1 MTLLHYSPPTTPY
14 LDIVYSDD
22 DVVVI
27 NKPSGLLSVP
37 GKAPEHRDSAWFRL
51 ERSCPQV
58 RVIHRLDM
66 ATSGLLVFARNKVA
80 QASLQRQFERR
91 TVSKCYRA
99 QVWGH
104 LPAQRGAID
113 LALRCDWPNRPRQ
126 MVDLVLGKPALTFY
140 QVIGKHVH
148 GDIVALTPYT
158 GRSHQLRVH
167 MQALGTP
174 IIGDRFYASSE
185 GYAAAARLLLHA
197 EHLAFDQPTSG
208 ERLIFNCPADF

>member
-1 MTLLHYSPPTTPY
+1 MTLFHYAPPITPY
-14 LDIVYSDD
+14 LDIIYSDD

-37 GKAPEHRDSAWFRL
+37 GKAIEHRDSAWFRL
-51 ERSCPQV
+51 ERSCPNI

-91 TVSKCYRA
+91 TVAKRYRA
-99 QVWGH
+99 MVWGN
-104 LPAQRGAID
+104 LPAQRGAIE

-140 QVIGKHVH
+140 QVIGHHSH
-148 GDIVALTPYT
+148 GDIVGLTPYT

-174 IIGDRFYASSE
+174 ILGDKFYASAE
-185 GYAAAARLLLHA
+185 GYAAAERLLLHA
-197 EHLAFDQPTSG
+197 EHLAFDHPSSG
-208 ERLIFNCPADF
+208 ERLVFNCPAEF